1 MGRLPRGRARASQ
14 AKSLVNKILASF
26 QKPSG
31 LRLMTH
37 VVAGFPDLGTSEALI
52 LAMDEAGADFI
63 EVQIPFS
70 DPMADGP
77 VIMRANQRALDQ
89 GTRVADCFKL
99 VHRLQGRVSAPLLFM
114 SYANVPFRLGLKTFI
129 QKSKAAGASGLILPD
144 LPFDEP
150 MEDGENES
158 SPETYTRLA
167 DAEEICPVYV
177 VSPDISSERLKKIA
191 SLGRGFLYTTLKIGI
206 TGGQQATDP
215 RGLAFLKTIRKETAL
230 PIAAGFGIST
240 PEQARSLEGQAEI
253 AVVGSQLIRIFEAE
267 GLKGVS
273 DFVRKIKK

>member
-1 MGRLPRGRARASQ
+1 
-14 AKSLVNKILASF
+14 
-26 QKPSG
+26 
-31 LRLMTH
+31 MTH
-37 VVAGFPDLGTSEALI
+37 VVAGFPDLKTSESLI

-63 EVQIPFS
+63 EIQIPFS

-89 GTRVADCFKL
+89 GTRVVDCFDL
-99 VHRLQGRVSAPLLFM
+99 AHRLQGRVAAPLLFM

-129 QKSKAAGASGLILPD
+129 QKSKTAGASGLILPD

-150 MEDGENES
+150 LEAGANEN

-167 DAEEICPVYV
+167 DAEDICPIYV
-177 VSPDISSERLKKIA
+177 VSPDISAGRLKKIA
-191 SLGRGFLYTTLKIGI
+191 GLGRGFLYTTLKIGI
-206 TGGQQATDP
+206 TGGQQALDP
-215 RGLAFLKTIRKETAL
+215 RGLAFLKTIRAKTSL

-240 PEQARSLEGQAEI
+240 PEQARSLQGQAEI